1 MKLLLHICCAPCS
14 IMCIETLRGEGIEPV
29 GFWDNPNIHPFTE
42 FRMRRNTLVD
52 YAKEIGRSLVVEGGY
67 GLRPFLEAVGL
78 GLLMKQDVF
87 GDFLNGAKDGMRT
100 VIGIVPTLI
109 GLMAA
114 VGVLRSSGFLEEFG
128 KLLGTVLEPAGI
140 PSALVPLGVVRLF
153 SNSAAVGL
161 LLDLYKEA
169 GCDSFAGRAASIMMS
184 CTETVFYTMAVYFGA
199 VHIKK
204 TRYTL
209 AGALLS
215 SLVGMA
221 VSIALA
227 GLL

>member
-1 MKLLLHICCAPCS
+1 MRFLSALSDL
-14 IMCIETLRGEGIEPV
+14 MVPV
-29 GFWDNPNIHPFTE
+29 LIFY
-42 FRMRRNTLVD
+42 V
-52 YAKEIGRSLVVEGGY
+52 
-67 GLRPFLEAVGL
+67 VGL

-114 VGVLRSSGFLEEFG
+114 V
-128 KLLGTVLEPAGI
+128 
-140 PSALVPLGVVRLF
+140 GVVRLF

>member
-1 MKLLLHICCAPCS
+1 MRFLSALSDL
-14 IMCIETLRGEGIEPV
+14 MVPV
-29 GFWDNPNIHPFTE
+29 LIFY
-42 FRMRRNTLVD
+42 V
-52 YAKEIGRSLVVEGGY
+52 
-67 GLRPFLEAVGL
+67 VGL

-114 VGVLRSSGFLEEFG
+114 VGVLRSSGFLEDFG
-128 KLLGTVLEPAGI
+128 NLLGTVL
-140 PSALVPLGVVRLF
+140 VVRLF
-153 SNSAAVGL
+153 SNSAAVSL

>member
-1 MKLLLHICCAPCS
+1 MR
-14 IMCIETLRGEGIEPV
+14 CINYLSEYLVPVVLFYIV
-29 GFWDNPNIHPFTE
+29 GFAVLQKRPVFDDFIEGALAGLKTVAGILP
-42 FRMRRNTLVD
+42 TLV
-52 YAKEIGRSLVVEGGY
+52 
-67 GLRPFLEAVGL
+67 
-78 GLLMKQDVF
+78 
-87 GDFLNGAKDGMRT
+87 
-100 VIGIVPTLI
+100 

-114 VGVLRSSGFLEEFG
+114 VGVLRTSGFLDFLSG
-128 KLLGTVLEPAGI
+128 VLAGPAAFLHI
-140 PSALVPLGVVRLF
+140 PAQVVPLLLVRLV
-153 SNSAAVGL
+153 SSSAATGL
-161 LLDLYKEA
+161 LLDIFKTY
-169 GCDSFAGRAASIMMS
+169 GPDSRLGMMVSVLES

>member
-1 MKLLLHICCAPCS
+1 MYLIGFFWGGDF
-14 IMCIETLRGEGIEPV
+14 LRFLSALSDLMVPV
-29 GFWDNPNIHPFTE
+29 LIFY
-42 FRMRRNTLVD
+42 V
-52 YAKEIGRSLVVEGGY
+52 
-67 GLRPFLEAVGL
+67 VGL

-128 KLLGTVLEPAGI
+128 KLLGTVLEP
-140 PSALVPLGVVRLF
+140 ALVPLGVVRLF

>member
-1 MKLLLHICCAPCS
+1 MYLI
-14 IMCIETLRGEGIEPV
+14 
-29 GFWDNPNIHPFTE
+29 GFFWGGDFAFSFGA
-42 FRMRRNTLVD
+42 FRSDGSRADFYV
-52 YAKEIGRSLVVEGGY
+52 
-67 GLRPFLEAVGL
+67 VGL

-184 CTETVFYTMAVYFGA
+184 CTETVFIRWRSISERSTS
-199 VHIKK
+199 K

-227 GLL
+227 KGV

>member
-1 MKLLLHICCAPCS
+1 MRILSALSDL
-14 IMCIETLRGEGIEPV
+14 MVPV
-29 GFWDNPNIHPFTE
+29 LIFY
-42 FRMRRNTLVD
+42 V
-52 YAKEIGRSLVVEGGY
+52 
-67 GLRPFLEAVGL
+67 VGL

-114 VGVLRSSGFLEEFG
+114 VGVLRSSGFLEDFG

-140 PSALVPLGVVRLF
+140 PSALVPLGVVRFF
-153 SNSAAVGL
+153 SNSAAVSL

-184 CTETVFYTMAVYFGA
+184 CTETVFYTMAVYFG
-199 VHIKK
+199 
-204 TRYTL
+204 
-209 AGALLS
+209 GAAWLGRDRHPAECDCQRAEREEREAAEKQRSHLET
-215 SLVGMA
+215 VG
-221 VSIALA
+221 
-227 GLL
+227 

>member
-1 MKLLLHICCAPCS
+1 MYLIGFFRGGDFFAYSFGTFGSDGSRADFLCGRTGAFD
-14 IMCIETLRGEGIEPV
+14 ETGCVRRFSERGEGRHAD
-29 GFWDNPNIHPFTE
+29 GD
-42 FRMRRNTLVD
+42 RNCAD
-52 YAKEIGRSLVVEGGY
+52 
-67 GLRPFLEAVGL
+67 
-78 GLLMKQDVF
+78 
-87 GDFLNGAKDGMRT
+87 LNR
-100 VIGIVPTLI
+100 
-109 GLMAA
+109 AA
-114 VGVLRSSGFLEEFG
+114 VGVLRSSGFLEDFG
-128 KLLGTVLEPAGI
+128 KLLGTVLEPARI

-153 SNSAAVGL
+153 SNSAAVSL

>member
-1 MKLLLHICCAPCS
+1 MR
-14 IMCIETLRGEGIEPV
+14 CINYLSEYLVPVVLFYIV
-29 GFWDNPNIHPFTE
+29 GFAVLQKRPVFDDFIEGALAGIKTVAGILP
-42 FRMRRNTLVD
+42 TLV
-52 YAKEIGRSLVVEGGY
+52 
-67 GLRPFLEAVGL
+67 
-78 GLLMKQDVF
+78 
-87 GDFLNGAKDGMRT
+87 
-100 VIGIVPTLI
+100 

-114 VGVLRSSGFLEEFG
+114 VGVLRTSGFLDFLSG
-128 KLLGTVLEPAGI
+128 VLAGPAAFLHI
-140 PSALVPLGVVRLF
+140 PAQVVPLLLVRLV
-153 SNSAAVGL
+153 SSSAATGL
-161 LLDLYKEA
+161 LLDIFKTY
-169 GCDSFAGRAASIMMS
+169 GPDSRLGMMVSVLES

>member
-1 MKLLLHICCAPCS
+1 MRFLSALSDL
-14 IMCIETLRGEGIEPV
+14 MVPV
-29 GFWDNPNIHPFTE
+29 LIFY
-42 FRMRRNTLVD
+42 V
-52 YAKEIGRSLVVEGGY
+52 
-67 GLRPFLEAVGL
+67 VGL

-169 GCDSFAGRAASIMMS
+169 GCDSFGRTGGFDYDVVHGDGFLYDGGLFRSGPHQKN
-184 CTETVFYTMAVYFGA
+184 AVYTG
-199 VHIKK
+199 
-204 TRYTL
+204 
-209 AGALLS
+209 GC
-215 SLVGMA
+215 
-221 VSIALA
+221 IALFP
-227 GLL
+227 GRNGGQYCPGKGSVRIFSNHTSEMC